1 MELKICHL
9 YPDVMNLSCDRG
21 NLICMEKRLQWRG
34 IDAHIIPVCM
44 GEELDAASFDLIFL
58 GSGQPFAQPLLLEDL
73 QKNKA
78 AALKVAVAEGMPVLA
93 IDGGFELLGMSYETA
108 DGEKL
113 EGLGI
118 LDLHTQCRQK
128 RLVGDHIYFCDEL
141 GTRIVGFENHAGRTY
156 LGNGVKPLGKMIK
169 GNGNN
174 GTDGTE
180 GVRYQN
186 VFGTYSHGCLL
197 PKNPELC
204 DHFLKTALERKYG
217 TVELTP
223 LDDTLEQNA
232 HRYMEQRLTGK

>member
-34 IDAHIIPVCM
+34 IDAQIIPVCM
-44 GEELDAASFDLIFL
+44 GEALDSASFDLIFL

-78 AALKVAVAEGMPVLA
+78 AALKAAVAEGMPVLA
-93 IDGGFELLGMSYETA
+93 IDGGFELLGKTYETA

-113 EGLGI
+113 DGLGI

-128 RLVGDHIYFCDEL
+128 RLVGDHIYYCDEL
-141 GTRIVGFENHAGRTY
+141 DTQIVGFENHAGRTY
-156 LGNGVKPLGKMIK
+156 LGSGVRPLGKMLK
-169 GNGNN
+169 GSGNN
-174 GTDGTE
+174 GEDGTE
-180 GVRYQN
+180 GARYLN
-186 VFGTYSHGCLL
+186 VFATYSHGCLL
-197 PKNPELC
+197 PKNPALC
-204 DHFLKTALERKYG
+204 DHILKIALERKYG
-217 TVELTP
+217 SAELEP

-232 HRYMEQRLTGK
+232 HNYMAGRLTGK